1 MAKTKFIM
9 DRAEDELNE
18 NQREYLKT
26 LNNQL
31 RNKPRELT
39 KKQQQQII
47 QVYKKAYMDTINRGI
62 KNAYGDSKAVK
73 NLTAAYSQ
81 QIYDELLKVVMK
93 YNSQAAKDLSDIN
106 KQMMQLLM
114 GDGYQQIKEQVD
126 KLVDIV
132 NADTVEQLIRGK
144 LYEDRKGLDKRL
156 WSCTNTSGEK
166 IEDAVASCM
175 AEGMSAADMAE
186 NLKQFAMGG
195 HHTWSRNKIREKL
208 GSGYARKYSGGLD
221 YESLRLARTTI
232 THQAQ
237 IETINTRKVN
247 PYMGGVKWHSNHE
260 AGRTCDLCNSR
271 DGHIFIVDKED
282 IPLDHPN
289 GACWLEPVWMI
300 NGKEATPEEIAKDM
314 RAWANGEKNSGAMD
328 KIPEYKGLG
337 GTAKTKP
344 KTTRVKTTT
353 TKKKTATTKTTKKTT
368 TTAQGGIYTPEE
380 RAAKYTEL
388 HETLKKQIS
397 KTNKKYTTEGI
408 LEALKQ
414 APLDVQ
420 DIYLSIGEF
429 QRTNSTGGAFY
440 SLGDKKI
447 HMSLKDDRNLRIR
460 YFGEKHRYDVLF
472 HEWGHLIDDQG
483 VTKRSK
489 EYKFADG
496 KELMFAKITMDTAV
510 KPTGLAQSFERDMN
524 NWKAKWVEEKF
535 QGKKTLAD
543 TPAPLVNGKFAD
555 FLQQNE
561 VFTIAL
567 QDAARGM
574 SKGAV
579 KTKWGHDTNYYT
591 RNAVGNINEYE
602 AACIE
607 VSSELWAE
615 ISSSMTQPETRKF
628 LYENFPE
635 MMKSYEKIVKKTL
648 KTIKK

>member
-1 MAKTKFIM
+1 MGRTEFDGNRNTQNAI
-9 DRAEDELNE
+9 D
-18 NQREYLKT
+18 YLKT
-26 LNNQL
+26 LNGQL
-31 RNKPRELT
+31 NNKPKELT

-93 YNSQAAKDLSDIN
+93 YNSKVATDLADIN

-114 GDGYQQIKEQVD
+114 GDGYKQIKDQVD

-132 NADTVEQLIRGK
+132 NADTVEQVIQGK
-144 LYEDRKGLDKRL
+144 LYEKRKGLDKTL
-156 WSCTNTSGEK
+156 WSCTDKSGVK

-175 AEGMSAADMAE
+175 AEGMGAAEMAE
-186 NLKQFAMGG
+186 NLKEFAMGG

-237 IETINTRKVN
+237 VETINTKRVN

-271 DGHIFIVDKED
+271 DGHIFIVDKDD

-300 NGKEATPEEIAKDM
+300 NDKEATPEEIAKDM

-337 GTAKTKP
+337 GTKTP
-344 KTTRVKTTT
+344 
-353 TKKKTATTKTTKKTT
+353 TKSIKKTIKRAVK
-368 TTAQGGIYTPEE
+368 QRGIYTEEE

-414 APLDVQ
+414 APLEVQ
-420 DIYLSIGEF
+420 DMYLSIGKF

-440 SLGDKKI
+440 SPTDKKI
-447 HMSLKDDRNLRIR
+447 HMSLKDERNLRIQ
-460 YFGEKHRYDVLF
+460 FGEKHRYDVLF
-472 HEWGHLIDDQG
+472 HEWGHMIDDQATPDDFKMYRFSG
-483 VTKRSK
+483 GS
-489 EYKFADG
+489 EPMYS
-496 KELMFAKITMDTAV
+496 KITLKNAI
-510 KPTGLAQSFERDMN
+510 KPTGLAQAFERDMN

-535 QGKKTLAD
+535 HGKKTLD
-543 TPAPLVNGKFAD
+543 NTPAPLVNGKFAD
-555 FLQQNE
+555 FLHDNE

-567 QDAARGM
+567 QDAAKGM
-574 SKGAV
+574 SAGAV
-579 KTKWGHDTNYYT
+579 KTKWGHDAKYYT
-591 RNAVGNINEYE
+591 RNQDGNISAYE
-602 AACIE
+602 SACIE

-635 MMKSYEKIVKKTL
+635 MMKSYDKLVKDTL
-648 KTIKK
+648 KQFKK

>member
-1 MAKTKFIM
+1 MAKTQFTVDIPVDK
-9 DRAEDELNE
+9 LNQ
-18 NQREYLKT
+18 NTIDYLNT
-26 LNNQL
+26 LNAQL

-62 KNAYGDSKAVK
+62 KNAYGDDKAVK

-93 YNSQAAKDLSDIN
+93 YNSKVANDLADIN

-114 GDGYQQIKEQVD
+114 GDGYKQIKDQVD
-126 KLVDIV
+126 KLVDVV
-132 NADTVEQLIRGK
+132 NADTVEQVIRGK

-156 WSCTNTSGEK
+156 WSCTNTSGER

-237 IETINTRKVN
+237 VETINTKRVN
-247 PYMGGVKWHSNHE
+247 PYMGGVQWHSNHE
-260 AGRTCDLCNSR
+260 AGRTCDACNAL
-271 DGHIFIVDKED
+271 DGRLFIIDKED

-300 NGKEATPEEIAKDM
+300 NGKKATPEDIAKDM

-337 GTAKTKP
+337 GTKTP
-344 KTTRVKTTT
+344 
-353 TKKKTATTKTTKKTT
+353 TKSIKKTIKRAVK
-368 TTAQGGIYTPEE
+368 QRGIYTEEE

-420 DIYLSIGEF
+420 DMYLSIGEF

-440 SLGDKKI
+440 SLEDKKI
-447 HMSLKDDRNLRIR
+447 HMSLKDERNLRIR

-483 VTKRSK
+483 VAKRSK

-555 FLQQNE
+555 FLAQNE
-561 VFTIAL
+561 VFTVAL

-635 MMKSYEKIVKKTL
+635 MMKSYDKIVKDTL
-648 KTIKK
+648 KQFKKK

>member
-1 MAKTKFIM
+1 MGRTEFSGVGNTQNSI
-9 DRAEDELNE
+9 D
-18 NQREYLKT
+18 YFKT
-26 LNNQL
+26 LNSQL
-31 RNKPRELT
+31 NSKPRELT
-39 KKQQQQII
+39 KYQQQQII

-93 YNSQAAKDLSDIN
+93 YNSQVASDLSDIN

-114 GDGYQQIKEQVD
+114 GDGYQQIKGQVD

-144 LYEDRKGLDKRL
+144 VYEDRKGLNKRL

-175 AEGMSAADMAE
+175 AEGMGAAEMAE

-208 GSGYARKYSGGLD
+208 GSGYARKYSSGLD

-232 THQAQ
+232 THQSQ

-260 AGRTCDLCNSR
+260 AGRTCDLCNER

-314 RAWANGEKNSGAMD
+314 RAWANGEKNSGAMN

-337 GTAKTKP
+337 GTKQPAKSI
-344 KTTRVKTTT
+344 
-353 TKKKTATTKTTKKTT
+353 KKTIKK
-368 TTAQGGIYTPEE
+368 AVKQRGIYTEEE

-414 APLDVQ
+414 APLEVQ
-420 DIYLSIGEF
+420 DMYLSIGKF

-440 SLGDKKI
+440 SPTDKKI
-447 HMSLKDDRNLRIR
+447 HMSLKDERNLRIQ
-460 YFGEKHRYDVLF
+460 FGEKHRYDVLF
-472 HEWGHLIDDQG
+472 HEWGHMIDDQATPDDFKMYRFSG
-483 VTKRSK
+483 GS
-489 EYKFADG
+489 EPMYS
-496 KELMFAKITMDTAV
+496 KITLKNAI
-510 KPTGLAQSFERDMN
+510 KPTGLAQAFERDMN
-524 NWKAKWVEEKF
+524 NWQAKWVQEKF
-535 QGKKTLAD
+535 HGKKTLEN
-543 TPAPLVNGKFAD
+543 TPAALVNGKFAD
-555 FLQQNE
+555 FLHDNE

-567 QDAARGM
+567 QDAAKGM
-574 SKGAV
+574 SAGAV
-579 KTKWGHDTNYYT
+579 KTKWGHDAKYYT
-591 RNAVGNINEYE
+591 RNQDGNISAYE
-602 AACIE
+602 SACIE

-615 ISSSMTQPETRKF
+615 ISSNMTQPETRKF

-635 MMKSYEKIVKKTL
+635 MMKSYDKIVKDTL
-648 KTIKK
+648 KQFKK

>member
-1 MAKTKFIM
+1 MGRTEFDGNRNTQNAI
-9 DRAEDELNE
+9 D
-18 NQREYLKT
+18 YLKT
-26 LNNQL
+26 LNGQL
-31 RNKPRELT
+31 NNKPKELT

-93 YNSQAAKDLSDIN
+93 YNSKVAKDLSDIN

-337 GTAKTKP
+337 GTKTP
-344 KTTRVKTTT
+344 
-353 TKKKTATTKTTKKTT
+353 TKSIKKTIKRAVK
-368 TTAQGGIYTPEE
+368 QRGIYTEEE

-420 DIYLSIGEF
+420 DMYLSIGEF

-447 HMSLKDDRNLRIR
+447 HMSLKDERNLRIR

-483 VTKRSK
+483 VAKRSK

-591 RNAVGNINEYE
+591 RNAVGNINKYE

>member
-1 MAKTKFIM
+1 MGRTEFSGVGNTQNSI
-9 DRAEDELNE
+9 D
-18 NQREYLKT
+18 YLKT
-26 LNNQL
+26 LNGQL
-31 RNKPRELT
+31 NNKPKELT

-114 GDGYQQIKEQVD
+114 GDGYQQIKDQVD

-144 LYEDRKGLDKRL
+144 VYEDRKGLDKRL

-186 NLKQFAMGG
+186 NLKEFAMGG

-208 GSGYARKYSGGLD
+208 GSGYARKYSSGLD

-232 THQAQ
+232 THQSQ

-260 AGRTCDLCNSR
+260 AGRTCDLCNER

-314 RAWANGEKNSGAMD
+314 RAWANGEKNSGAMN

-337 GTAKTKP
+337 GTKQPAKSI
-344 KTTRVKTTT
+344 
-353 TKKKTATTKTTKKTT
+353 KKTIKK
-368 TTAQGGIYTPEE
+368 AVKQRGIYTEEE

-420 DIYLSIGEF
+420 DMYLSIGEF

-447 HMSLKDDRNLRIR
+447 HMSLKDERNLRIR

-483 VTKRSK
+483 VAKRSK

-555 FLQQNE
+555 FLDQNE
-561 VFTIAL
+561 VFTVAL

-615 ISSSMTQPETRKF
+615 ISSNMTQPETRKF

-635 MMKSYEKIVKKTL
+635 MMKSYDKIVKDTL
-648 KTIKK
+648 KQFKKK

>member
-9 DRAEDELNE
+9 NRAEDELND
-18 NQREYLKT
+18 NQKEYLKT

-31 RNKPRELT
+31 RNKPKELT
-39 KKQQQQII
+39 NKQQQQII

-93 YNSQAAKDLSDIN
+93 YNSKVATDLADIN

-114 GDGYQQIKEQVD
+114 GDGYKQIKDQVD
-126 KLVDIV
+126 DLVDIV
-132 NADTVEQLIRGK
+132 NADTVEQVIRGK

-208 GSGYARKYSGGLD
+208 GSGYARKFSGGLD

-237 IETINTRKVN
+237 IETINTKKVN
-247 PYMGGVKWHSNHE
+247 PYMGGVQWHSNHE
-260 AGRTCDLCNSR
+260 AGRTCDACNAL
-271 DGHIFIVDKED
+271 DGRLFIIDKED

-300 NGKEATPEEIAKDM
+300 NGKKATPEDIAKDM

-337 GTAKTKP
+337 GTAKP
-344 KTTRVKTTT
+344 KTKSI
-353 TKKKTATTKTTKKTT
+353 KKTIKRAVK
-368 TTAQGGIYTPEE
+368 QRGIYTEEE

-420 DIYLSIGEF
+420 DMYLSIGEF

-447 HMSLKDDRNLRIR
+447 HMSLKDERNLRIR

-483 VTKRSK
+483 VAKRSK
-489 EYKFADG
+489 EYKFSDG

-555 FLQQNE
+555 FLDQNE
-561 VFTIAL
+561 VFTVAL

-615 ISSSMTQPETRKF
+615 ISSNMTQPETRKF

-635 MMKSYEKIVKKTL
+635 MMKSYDKIVKDTL
-648 KTIKK
+648 KQFKKK

>member
-1 MAKTKFIM
+1 MGKTKFIM
-9 DRAEDELNE
+9 NKPEDELNE

-93 YNSQAAKDLSDIN
+93 YNSQVASDLSDIN

-114 GDGYQQIKEQVD
+114 GDGYQQIKGQVD

-144 LYEDRKGLDKRL
+144 VYEDRKGLDKRL

-175 AEGMSAADMAE
+175 AEGMGAAEMAE
-186 NLKQFAMGG
+186 NLKEFAMGG
-195 HHTWSRNKIREKL
+195 HHTWSRNKIKEKL

-232 THQAQ
+232 THQSQ

-260 AGRTCDLCNSR
+260 AGRTCDLCNER

-314 RAWANGEKNSGAMD
+314 RAWANGEKNSGAMN

-337 GTAKTKP
+337 GTKQPAKSI
-344 KTTRVKTTT
+344 
-353 TKKKTATTKTTKKTT
+353 KKTIKK
-368 TTAQGGIYTPEE
+368 AVKQRGIYTEEE

-414 APLDVQ
+414 TPLEVQ
-420 DIYLSIGEF
+420 DMYLSIGKF

-440 SLGDKKI
+440 SPTDKKI
-447 HMSLKDDRNLRIR
+447 HMSLKDERNLRIQ
-460 YFGEKHRYDVLF
+460 FGEKHRYDVLF
-472 HEWGHLIDDQG
+472 HEWGHMIDDQATPDDFKMYRFSG
-483 VTKRSK
+483 GS
-489 EYKFADG
+489 EPMYN
-496 KELMFAKITMDTAV
+496 KITLKNAI
-510 KPTGLAQSFERDMN
+510 KPTGLAQSFERDMK
-524 NWKAKWVEEKF
+524 NWQAKWVQEKF
-535 QGKKTLAD
+535 HGKKTLEN
-543 TPAPLVNGKFAD
+543 TPAALVNGKFAD
-555 FLQQNE
+555 FLHDNE

-567 QDAARGM
+567 QDAAKGM
-574 SKGAV
+574 SAGAV
-579 KTKWGHDTNYYT
+579 KTKWGHDAKYYT
-591 RNAVGNINEYE
+591 RNQDGNISAYE
-602 AACIE
+602 SACIE

-615 ISSSMTQPETRKF
+615 ISSNMTQPETRKF

-635 MMKSYEKIVKKTL
+635 MMKSYDKIVKDTL
-648 KTIKK
+648 KQFKK

>member
-1 MAKTKFIM
+1 MAKTQFIM
-9 DRAEDELNE
+9 NKPKDKLNA
-18 NQREYLKT
+18 NQREYLDT

-47 QVYKKAYMDTINRGI
+47 QVYKKAYMDTINKGI

-93 YNSQAAKDLSDIN
+93 YNSKVATDLADVN

-114 GDGYQQIKEQVD
+114 GDGYKQIKDQVD
-126 KLVDIV
+126 KLVDVV
-132 NADTVEQLIRGK
+132 NTDTVEQVIRGK

-208 GSGYARKYSGGLD
+208 GSGYARKYSSGLD

-314 RAWANGEKNSGAMD
+314 RAWANGEKNSGAMN

-337 GTAKTKP
+337 GTKTPAKTI
-344 KTTRVKTTT
+344 
-353 TKKKTATTKTTKKTT
+353 KKTIKK
-368 TTAQGGIYTPEE
+368 AVKQRGIYTEEE

-414 APLDVQ
+414 APLEVQ
-420 DIYLSIGEF
+420 DMYLSIGKF

-440 SLGDKKI
+440 SPTDKKI
-447 HMSLKDDRNLRIR
+447 HMSLKDERNLRIQ
-460 YFGEKHRYDVLF
+460 FGEKHRYDVLF
-472 HEWGHLIDDQG
+472 HEWGHMIDDQATPDDFKMYRFSG
-483 VTKRSK
+483 GS
-489 EYKFADG
+489 EPMYS
-496 KELMFAKITMDTAV
+496 KITLKNAI
-510 KPTGLAQSFERDMN
+510 KPTGLAQAFERDMN

-535 QGKKTLAD
+535 HGKKTLD
-543 TPAPLVNGKFAD
+543 NTPAPLVNGKFAD
-555 FLQQNE
+555 FLHDNE

-567 QDAARGM
+567 QDAAKGM
-574 SKGAV
+574 SAGAV
-579 KTKWGHDTNYYT
+579 KTKWGHDAKYYT
-591 RNAVGNINEYE
+591 RNQDGNISAYE
-602 AACIE
+602 SACIE

-635 MMKSYEKIVKKTL
+635 MMKSYDKLVKDTL
-648 KTIKK
+648 KQFKK

>member
-1 MAKTKFIM
+1 MGRTEFDGNRNTQNAI
-9 DRAEDELNE
+9 D
-18 NQREYLKT
+18 YLKT
-26 LNNQL
+26 LNGQL
-31 RNKPRELT
+31 NNKPKELT

-62 KNAYGDSKAVK
+62 KNAYGDNKAVK

-114 GDGYQQIKEQVD
+114 GDGYQQIKDQVD

-144 LYEDRKGLDKRL
+144 VYEDRKGLDKRL

-186 NLKQFAMGG
+186 NLKEFAMGG

-208 GSGYARKYSGGLD
+208 GSGYARKYSSGLD

-314 RAWANGEKNSGAMD
+314 RAWANGEKNSGAMN

-337 GTAKTKP
+337 GTKAPAKSI
-344 KTTRVKTTT
+344 
-353 TKKKTATTKTTKKTT
+353 KKTIKK
-368 TTAQGGIYTPEE
+368 AVKQRGIYTEEE

-414 APLDVQ
+414 APLEVQ
-420 DIYLSIGEF
+420 DMYLSIGKF
-429 QRTNSTGGAFY
+429 QRTNSTDGAFY
-440 SLGDKKI
+440 SPTDKKI
-447 HMSLKDDRNLRIR
+447 HMSLKDERNLRIQ
-460 YFGEKHRYDVLF
+460 FGEKHRYDVLF
-472 HEWGHLIDDQG
+472 HEWGHMIDDQATPDDFKMYRFSG
-483 VTKRSK
+483 GS
-489 EYKFADG
+489 EPMYN
-496 KELMFAKITMDTAV
+496 KITLKNAI
-510 KPTGLAQSFERDMN
+510 KPTGLAQSFERDMK
-524 NWKAKWVEEKF
+524 NWQAKWVQEKF
-535 QGKKTLAD
+535 HGKKTLEN
-543 TPAPLVNGKFAD
+543 TPAALVNGKFAD
-555 FLQQNE
+555 FLHDNE

-567 QDAARGM
+567 QDAAKGM
-574 SKGAV
+574 SGGAV
-579 KTKWGHDTNYYT
+579 KTKWGHDAKYYT
-591 RNAVGNINEYE
+591 RNQDGNISAYE
-602 AACIE
+602 SACIE

-615 ISSSMTQPETRKF
+615 ISSNMTQPETRKF

-635 MMKSYEKIVKKTL
+635 MMKSYDKIVKDTL
-648 KTIKK
+648 KQFKK

>member
-1 MAKTKFIM
+1 MGRTEFSGVGNTQNSI
-9 DRAEDELNE
+9 D
-18 NQREYLKT
+18 YFKT
-26 LNNQL
+26 LNGQL
-31 RNKPRELT
+31 NNKPKELT

-93 YNSQAAKDLSDIN
+93 YNSKVAKDLSDIN

-208 GSGYARKYSGGLD
+208 GSGYARKYSSGLD

-314 RAWANGEKNSGAMD
+314 RAWANGEKNSGAMN

-337 GTAKTKP
+337 GTAKPKVVKP
-344 KTTRVKTTT
+344 KTTKRT
-353 TKKKTATTKTTKKTT
+353 TK
-368 TTAQGGIYTPEE
+368 QRGIYTIEE

-388 HETLKKQIS
+388 EQVLKKQIS

-414 APLDVQ
+414 APLEVQ
-420 DIYLSIGEF
+420 DMYLSIGKF

-440 SLGDKKI
+440 SPTDKKI
-447 HMSLKDDRNLRIR
+447 HMSLKDERNLRIQ
-460 YFGEKHRYDVLF
+460 FGEKHRYDVLF
-472 HEWGHLIDDQG
+472 HEWGHMIDDQATPDDFKMYRFSG
-483 VTKRSK
+483 GS
-489 EYKFADG
+489 EPMYN
-496 KELMFAKITMDTAV
+496 KITLKNAI
-510 KPTGLAQSFERDMN
+510 KPTGLAQSFERDMK
-524 NWKAKWVEEKF
+524 NWQAKWVQEKF
-535 QGKKTLAD
+535 HGKKTLEN
-543 TPAPLVNGKFAD
+543 TPAALVNGKFAD
-555 FLQQNE
+555 FLHDNE

-567 QDAARGM
+567 QDAAKGM
-574 SKGAV
+574 SAGAV
-579 KTKWGHDTNYYT
+579 KTKWGHDAKYYT
-591 RNAVGNINEYE
+591 RNQDGNISAYE
-602 AACIE
+602 SACIE

-615 ISSSMTQPETRKF
+615 ISSNMTQPETRKF

-635 MMKSYEKIVKKTL
+635 MMKSYDKIVKDTL
-648 KTIKK
+648 KQFKK

>member
-1 MAKTKFIM
+1 MGRTEFDGNRNTQNAI
-9 DRAEDELNE
+9 D
-18 NQREYLKT
+18 YLKT
-26 LNNQL
+26 LNGQL
-31 RNKPRELT
+31 NNKPKELT

-73 NLTAAYSQ
+73 NLTASYSQ

-93 YNSQAAKDLSDIN
+93 YNSKVAKDLSDIN

-208 GSGYARKYSGGLD
+208 GSGYARKYSSGLD

-314 RAWANGEKNSGAMD
+314 RAWANGEKNSGAMN

-337 GTAKTKP
+337 GTKTPAKTIK
-344 KTTRVKTTT
+344 RAVK
-353 TKKKTATTKTTKKTT
+353 
-368 TTAQGGIYTPEE
+368 QRGIYTEEE

-420 DIYLSIGEF
+420 DMYLSIGEF

-447 HMSLKDDRNLRIR
+447 HMSLKDERNLRIR

-483 VTKRSK
+483 VAKRSK

-543 TPAPLVNGKFAD
+543 TPTPLVNGKFAD
-555 FLQQNE
+555 FLDQNE
-561 VFTIAL
+561 VFTVAL

>member
-9 DRAEDELNE
+9 DKSEDDLNK
-18 NQREYLKT
+18 NQREYLDT
-26 LNNQL
+26 LNAQL
-31 RNKPRELT
+31 KNKPRELT
-39 KKQQQQII
+39 NKQQQQII

-62 KNAYGDSKAVK
+62 KNAYGDDKAVK

-81 QIYDELLKVVMK
+81 QIYNELLKVVMK
-93 YNSQAAKDLSDIN
+93 YNAQAAKDLSDIN
-106 KQMMQLLM
+106 KQMMKLLM
-114 GDGYQQIKEQVD
+114 GDGYKQIKEQVD

-144 LYEDRKGLDKRL
+144 VYEDRKGLDKRL

-175 AEGMSAADMAE
+175 AEGMSAAEMSE

-260 AGRTCDLCNSR
+260 AGRTCDLCNER

-314 RAWANGEKNSGAMD
+314 RAWANGEKNSGAMN

-337 GTAKTKP
+337 GTKQPAKSI
-344 KTTRVKTTT
+344 
-353 TKKKTATTKTTKKTT
+353 KKTIKK
-368 TTAQGGIYTPEE
+368 AVKQRGIYTEEE

-414 APLDVQ
+414 APLEVQ
-420 DIYLSIGEF
+420 DMYLSIGKF

-440 SLGDKKI
+440 SPTDKKI
-447 HMSLKDDRNLRIR
+447 HMSLKDERNLRIQ
-460 YFGEKHRYDVLF
+460 FGEKHRYDVLF
-472 HEWGHLIDDQG
+472 HEWGHMIDDQATPDDFKMYRFSG
-483 VTKRSK
+483 GS
-489 EYKFADG
+489 EPMYN
-496 KELMFAKITMDTAV
+496 KITLKNAI
-510 KPTGLAQSFERDMN
+510 KPTGLAQSFERDMK
-524 NWKAKWVEEKF
+524 NWQAKWVQEKF
-535 QGKKTLAD
+535 HGKKTLEN
-543 TPAPLVNGKFAD
+543 TPASLVNGKFAD
-555 FLQQNE
+555 FLHDNE

-567 QDAARGM
+567 QDAAKGM
-574 SKGAV
+574 SAGAV
-579 KTKWGHDTNYYT
+579 KTKWGHDAKYYT
-591 RNAVGNINEYE
+591 RNQDGNISAYE
-602 AACIE
+602 SACIE

-615 ISSSMTQPETRKF
+615 ISSNMTQPETRKF

-635 MMKSYEKIVKKTL
+635 MMKSYDKIVKDTL
-648 KTIKK
+648 KQFKK

>member
-1 MAKTKFIM
+1 MGKTKFIM
-9 DRAEDELNE
+9 NKPEDELNE

-93 YNSQAAKDLSDIN
+93 YNSQVASDLSDIN

-114 GDGYQQIKEQVD
+114 GDGYQQIKGQVD

-144 LYEDRKGLDKRL
+144 VYEDRKGLDKRL

-175 AEGMSAADMAE
+175 AEGMGAAEMAE
-186 NLKQFAMGG
+186 NLKEFAMGG
-195 HHTWSRNKIREKL
+195 HHTWSRNKIKEKL

-232 THQAQ
+232 THQSQ

-260 AGRTCDLCNSR
+260 AGRTCDLCNER

-314 RAWANGEKNSGAMD
+314 RAWANGEKNSGAMN

-337 GTAKTKP
+337 GTKQPAKSI
-344 KTTRVKTTT
+344 
-353 TKKKTATTKTTKKTT
+353 KKTIKK
-368 TTAQGGIYTPEE
+368 AVKQRGIYTEEE

-414 APLDVQ
+414 APLEVQ
-420 DIYLSIGEF
+420 DMYLSIGKF

-440 SLGDKKI
+440 SPTDKKI
-447 HMSLKDDRNLRIR
+447 HMSLKDERNLRIQ
-460 YFGEKHRYDVLF
+460 FGEKHRYDVLF
-472 HEWGHLIDDQG
+472 HEWGHMIDDQATPDDFKMYRFSG
-483 VTKRSK
+483 GS
-489 EYKFADG
+489 EPMYN
-496 KELMFAKITMDTAV
+496 KITLKNAI
-510 KPTGLAQSFERDMN
+510 KPTGLAQSFERDMK
-524 NWKAKWVEEKF
+524 NWQAKWVQEKF
-535 QGKKTLAD
+535 HGKKTLEN
-543 TPAPLVNGKFAD
+543 TPAALVNGKFAD
-555 FLQQNE
+555 FLHDNE

-567 QDAARGM
+567 QDAAKGM
-574 SKGAV
+574 SAGAV
-579 KTKWGHDTNYYT
+579 KTKWGHDAKYYT
-591 RNAVGNINEYE
+591 RNQDGNISAYE
-602 AACIE
+602 SACIE

-615 ISSSMTQPETRKF
+615 ISSNMTQPETRKF

-635 MMKSYEKIVKKTL
+635 MMKSYDKIVKDTL
-648 KTIKK
+648 KQFKK

>member
-1 MAKTKFIM
+1 MGRTEFSGVGNTQNSI
-9 DRAEDELNE
+9 D
-18 NQREYLKT
+18 YFKT
-26 LNNQL
+26 LNGQL
-31 RNKPRELT
+31 NNKPRELT

-81 QIYDELLKVVMK
+81 QIYNELLTVVMK
-93 YNSQAAKDLSDIN
+93 YNSKVANDLADIN

-114 GDGYQQIKEQVD
+114 GDGYKQIKDQVD

-132 NADTVEQLIRGK
+132 NADTVEQVIRGK

-237 IETINTRKVN
+237 IETINTKRVN
-247 PYMGGVKWHSNHE
+247 PYMGGVQWHSNHE
-260 AGRTCDLCNSR
+260 AGRTCDACNAL
-271 DGHIFIVDKED
+271 DGRLFIIDKED

-300 NGKEATPEEIAKDM
+300 NGKKATPEDIAKDM

-337 GTAKTKP
+337 GTKTP
-344 KTTRVKTTT
+344 
-353 TKKKTATTKTTKKTT
+353 TKSIKKTIKRAVK
-368 TTAQGGIYTPEE
+368 QRGIYTEEE

-420 DIYLSIGEF
+420 DMYLSIGEF

-447 HMSLKDDRNLRIR
+447 HMSLKDERNLRIR

-483 VTKRSK
+483 VAKRSK

-555 FLQQNE
+555 FLDQNE
-561 VFTIAL
+561 VFTVAL

-615 ISSSMTQPETRKF
+615 ISSNMTQPETRKF

-635 MMKSYEKIVKKTL
+635 MMKSYDKLVKDTL
-648 KTIKK
+648 KQFKK

>member
-1 MAKTKFIM
+1 MGRTEFSGVGNTQNSI
-9 DRAEDELNE
+9 D
-18 NQREYLKT
+18 YFKT
-26 LNNQL
+26 LNGQL
-31 RNKPRELT
+31 NNKPRELT

-93 YNSQAAKDLSDIN
+93 YNSQVASDLSDIN

-114 GDGYQQIKEQVD
+114 GDGYQQIKDQVD

-132 NADTVEQLIRGK
+132 NADTVEQIVQGK
-144 LYEDRKGLDKRL
+144 LYEGRKGLDKRL

-314 RAWANGEKNSGAMD
+314 RAWANGEKNSGAMN

-337 GTAKTKP
+337 GTKAPAKSI
-344 KTTRVKTTT
+344 
-353 TKKKTATTKTTKKTT
+353 KKTIKK
-368 TTAQGGIYTPEE
+368 AVKQRGIYTEEE

-414 APLDVQ
+414 APLEVQ
-420 DIYLSIGEF
+420 DMYLSIGKF

-440 SLGDKKI
+440 SPTDKKI
-447 HMSLKDDRNLRIR
+447 HMSLKDERNLRIQ
-460 YFGEKHRYDVLF
+460 FGEKHRYDVLF
-472 HEWGHLIDDQG
+472 HEWGHMIDDQATPDDFKMYRFSG
-483 VTKRSK
+483 GS
-489 EYKFADG
+489 EPMYS
-496 KELMFAKITMDTAV
+496 KITLKNAI
-510 KPTGLAQSFERDMN
+510 KPTGLAQSFERDMK
-524 NWKAKWVEEKF
+524 NWQAKWVQEKF
-535 QGKKTLAD
+535 HGKKTLD
-543 TPAPLVNGKFAD
+543 NTPAPLVNGKFAD
-555 FLQQNE
+555 FLHANE
-561 VFTIAL
+561 VHTIAL
-567 QDAARGM
+567 QDAAKGM
-574 SKGAV
+574 SAGAV
-579 KTKWGHDTNYYT
+579 KTKWGHDLKYYT
-591 RNAVGNINEYE
+591 RNQDGNISAYE
-602 AACIE
+602 SACIE

-615 ISSSMTQPETRKF
+615 ISSNMTQPETRKF

-635 MMKSYEKIVKKTL
+635 MMKSYDKIVKDTL
-648 KTIKK
+648 KQFKK

>member
-1 MAKTKFIM
+1 MGRTEFDGNRNTQNAI
-9 DRAEDELNE
+9 D
-18 NQREYLKT
+18 YLKT
-26 LNNQL
+26 LNGQL
-31 RNKPRELT
+31 NNKPKELT

-93 YNSQAAKDLSDIN
+93 YNSKVAKDLSDIN

-208 GSGYARKYSGGLD
+208 GSGYARKYSSGLD

-314 RAWANGEKNSGAMD
+314 KAWANGEKNSGAMN

-337 GTAKTKP
+337 GTKAPAKSI
-344 KTTRVKTTT
+344 
-353 TKKKTATTKTTKKTT
+353 KKTIKK
-368 TTAQGGIYTPEE
+368 AVKQRGIYTEEE

-414 APLDVQ
+414 APLEVQ
-420 DIYLSIGEF
+420 DMYLSIGKF

-440 SLGDKKI
+440 SPTDKKI
-447 HMSLKDDRNLRIR
+447 HMSLKDERNLRIQ
-460 YFGEKHRYDVLF
+460 FGEKHRYDVLF
-472 HEWGHLIDDQG
+472 HEWGHMIDDQATPDDFKMYRFSG
-483 VTKRSK
+483 GS
-489 EYKFADG
+489 EPMYN
-496 KELMFAKITMDTAV
+496 KITLKNAI
-510 KPTGLAQSFERDMN
+510 KPTGLAQSFERDMK
-524 NWKAKWVEEKF
+524 NWQAKWVQEKF
-535 QGKKTLAD
+535 HGKKTLEN
-543 TPAPLVNGKFAD
+543 TPAALVNGKFAD
-555 FLQQNE
+555 FLHDNE

-567 QDAARGM
+567 QDAAKGM
-574 SKGAV
+574 SAGAV
-579 KTKWGHDTNYYT
+579 KTKWGHDAKYYT
-591 RNAVGNINEYE
+591 RNQDGNISAYE
-602 AACIE
+602 SACIE

-615 ISSSMTQPETRKF
+615 ISSNMTQPETRKF

-635 MMKSYEKIVKKTL
+635 MMKSYDKIVKDTL
-648 KTIKK
+648 KQFKK

>member
-1 MAKTKFIM
+1 MGRTEFSGVGNTQNSI
-9 DRAEDELNE
+9 D
-18 NQREYLKT
+18 YFKT
-26 LNNQL
+26 LNSQL
-31 RNKPRELT
+31 NSKPRELT
-39 KKQQQQII
+39 KYQQQQII

-93 YNSQAAKDLSDIN
+93 YNSKVANDLSDIN

-114 GDGYQQIKEQVD
+114 GDGYKQIKDQVD

-144 LYEDRKGLDKRL
+144 VYEDRKGLDKRL

-175 AEGMSAADMAE
+175 AEGMGAAEMAQ
-186 NLKQFAMGG
+186 NLKEFAMGG

-232 THQAQ
+232 THQSQ
-237 IETINTRKVN
+237 IETINTKKVN
-247 PYMGGVKWHSNHE
+247 PYMGGVQWHSNHE
-260 AGRTCDLCNSR
+260 AGRTCDACNAL
-271 DGHIFIVDKED
+271 DGRIYIIDKED

-300 NGKEATPEEIAKDM
+300 NGKKATPEDIAKDM

-337 GTAKTKP
+337 GTKQPAKSI
-344 KTTRVKTTT
+344 
-353 TKKKTATTKTTKKTT
+353 KKTIKK
-368 TTAQGGIYTPEE
+368 AVKQRGIYTEEE

-414 APLDVQ
+414 APLEVQ
-420 DIYLSIGEF
+420 DMYLSIGKF

-447 HMSLKDDRNLRIR
+447 HMSLKDERNLRIR

-483 VTKRSK
+483 VAKRSK

-555 FLQQNE
+555 FLDQNE
-561 VFTIAL
+561 VFTVAL

-615 ISSSMTQPETRKF
+615 ISSNMTQPETRKF

-635 MMKSYEKIVKKTL
+635 MMKSYDKIVKDTL
-648 KTIKK
+648 KQFKKK

>member
-1 MAKTKFIM
+1 MGRTEFDGNRNTQNAI
-9 DRAEDELNE
+9 D
-18 NQREYLKT
+18 YLKT
-26 LNNQL
+26 LNGQL
-31 RNKPRELT
+31 NNKPKELT

-93 YNSQAAKDLSDIN
+93 YNSKVANDLADIN

-114 GDGYQQIKEQVD
+114 GDGYKQIKDQVD
-126 KLVDIV
+126 KLVDVV
-132 NADTVEQLIRGK
+132 NADTVEQVIRGK
-144 LYEDRKGLDKRL
+144 LYEDRKGLNKRL

-175 AEGMSAADMAE
+175 AEGMGAAEMAE

-208 GSGYARKYSGGLD
+208 GSGYARKYSSGLD

-314 RAWANGEKNSGAMD
+314 KAWANGEKNSGAMN

-337 GTAKTKP
+337 GTKAPAKSI
-344 KTTRVKTTT
+344 
-353 TKKKTATTKTTKKTT
+353 KKTIKK
-368 TTAQGGIYTPEE
+368 AVKQRGIYTEEE

-414 APLDVQ
+414 APLEVQ
-420 DIYLSIGEF
+420 DMYLSIGKF

-440 SLGDKKI
+440 SPTDKKI
-447 HMSLKDDRNLRIR
+447 HMSLKDERNLRIQ
-460 YFGEKHRYDVLF
+460 FGEKHRYDVLF
-472 HEWGHLIDDQG
+472 HEWGHMIDDQATPDDFKMYRFSG
-483 VTKRSK
+483 GS
-489 EYKFADG
+489 EPMYN
-496 KELMFAKITMDTAV
+496 KITLKNAI
-510 KPTGLAQSFERDMN
+510 KPTGLAQSFERDMK
-524 NWKAKWVEEKF
+524 NWQAKWVQEKF
-535 QGKKTLAD
+535 HGKKTLEN
-543 TPAPLVNGKFAD
+543 TPAALVNGKFAD
-555 FLQQNE
+555 FLHDNE

-567 QDAARGM
+567 QDAAKGM
-574 SKGAV
+574 SAGAV
-579 KTKWGHDTNYYT
+579 KTKWGHDAKYYT
-591 RNAVGNINEYE
+591 RNQDGNISAYE
-602 AACIE
+602 SACIE

-635 MMKSYEKIVKKTL
+635 MMKSYDKLVKDTL
-648 KTIKK
+648 KQFKK

>member
-1 MAKTKFIM
+1 MGRTEFDGNRNTQNAI
-9 DRAEDELNE
+9 D
-18 NQREYLKT
+18 YLKT
-26 LNNQL
+26 LNGQL
-31 RNKPRELT
+31 NNKPKELT

-93 YNSQAAKDLSDIN
+93 YNSQVASDLSDIN

-114 GDGYQQIKEQVD
+114 GDGYQQIKGQVD

-144 LYEDRKGLDKRL
+144 VYEDRKGLNKRL

-175 AEGMSAADMAE
+175 AEGMGAAEMAE

-208 GSGYARKYSGGLD
+208 GSGYARKYSSGLD

-232 THQAQ
+232 THQSQ

-260 AGRTCDLCNSR
+260 AGRTCDLCNER

-314 RAWANGEKNSGAMD
+314 RAWANGEKNSGAMN

-337 GTAKTKP
+337 GTKQPAKSI
-344 KTTRVKTTT
+344 
-353 TKKKTATTKTTKKTT
+353 KKTIKK
-368 TTAQGGIYTPEE
+368 AVKQRGIYTEEE

-414 APLDVQ
+414 APLEVQ
-420 DIYLSIGEF
+420 DMYLSIGKF

-440 SLGDKKI
+440 SPTDKKI
-447 HMSLKDDRNLRIR
+447 HMSLKDERNLRIQ
-460 YFGEKHRYDVLF
+460 FGEKHRYDVLF
-472 HEWGHLIDDQG
+472 HEWGHMIDDQATPDDFKMYRFSG
-483 VTKRSK
+483 GS
-489 EYKFADG
+489 EPMYS
-496 KELMFAKITMDTAV
+496 KITLKNAI
-510 KPTGLAQSFERDMN
+510 KPTGLAQAFERDMN

-535 QGKKTLAD
+535 HGKKTLD
-543 TPAPLVNGKFAD
+543 NTPAPLVNGKFAD
-555 FLQQNE
+555 FLHDNE

-567 QDAARGM
+567 QDAAKGM
-574 SKGAV
+574 SAGAV
-579 KTKWGHDTNYYT
+579 KTKWGHDAKYYT
-591 RNAVGNINEYE
+591 RNQDGNISAYE
-602 AACIE
+602 SACIE

-635 MMKSYEKIVKKTL
+635 MMKSYDKLVKDTL
-648 KTIKK
+648 KQFKK

>member
-1 MAKTKFIM
+1 MAKTQFIS
-9 DRAEDELNE
+9 DTQTQNGL
-18 NQREYLKT
+18 EYLET
-26 LNNQL
+26 LNKQL

-39 KKQQQQII
+39 KYQQQQII

-62 KNAYGDSKAVK
+62 KNAYGDNKAVK

-93 YNSQAAKDLSDIN
+93 YNSKVANDLSDIN

-114 GDGYQQIKEQVD
+114 GDGYQQIKDQVD

-144 LYEDRKGLDKRL
+144 VYEDRKGLDKRL

-175 AEGMSAADMAE
+175 AEGMGAAEMAE
-186 NLKQFAMGG
+186 NLKEFAMGG
-195 HHTWSRNKIREKL
+195 HHTWSRNKIKEKL

-232 THQAQ
+232 THQSQ

-260 AGRTCDLCNSR
+260 AGRTCDLCNER

-314 RAWANGEKNSGAMD
+314 RAWANGEKNSGAMN

-337 GTAKTKP
+337 GTKQPAKSI
-344 KTTRVKTTT
+344 
-353 TKKKTATTKTTKKTT
+353 KKTIKK
-368 TTAQGGIYTPEE
+368 AVKQRGIYTEEE

-414 APLDVQ
+414 APLEVQ
-420 DIYLSIGEF
+420 DMYLSIGKF

-440 SLGDKKI
+440 SPTDKKI
-447 HMSLKDDRNLRIR
+447 HMSLKDERNLRIQ
-460 YFGEKHRYDVLF
+460 FGEKHRYDVLF
-472 HEWGHLIDDQG
+472 HEWGHMIDDQATPDDFKMYRFSG
-483 VTKRSK
+483 GS
-489 EYKFADG
+489 EPMYS
-496 KELMFAKITMDTAV
+496 KITLKNAI
-510 KPTGLAQSFERDMN
+510 KPTGLAQAFERDMN

-535 QGKKTLAD
+535 HGKKTLD
-543 TPAPLVNGKFAD
+543 NTPAPLVNGKFAD
-555 FLQQNE
+555 FLHDNE

-567 QDAARGM
+567 QDAAKGM
-574 SKGAV
+574 SAGAV
-579 KTKWGHDTNYYT
+579 KTKWGHDAKYYT
-591 RNAVGNINEYE
+591 RNQDGNISAYE
-602 AACIE
+602 SACIE

-635 MMKSYEKIVKKTL
+635 MMKSYDKIVKDTL
-648 KTIKK
+648 KQFKK

>member
-1 MAKTKFIM
+1 MGRTEFDGNRNTQNAI
-9 DRAEDELNE
+9 D
-18 NQREYLKT
+18 YLKT
-26 LNNQL
+26 LNGQL
-31 RNKPRELT
+31 NNKPKELT

-62 KNAYGDSKAVK
+62 KNAYGDNKAVK

-114 GDGYQQIKEQVD
+114 GDGYQQIKDQVD

-132 NADTVEQLIRGK
+132 NADTVEQIVQGK
-144 LYEDRKGLDKRL
+144 LYEGRKGLDKTL
-156 WSCTNTSGEK
+156 WNATSKSGEK

-175 AEGMSAADMAE
+175 AEGMGAAEMSE

-314 RAWANGEKNSGAMD
+314 KAWANGEKNSGAMD

-337 GTAKTKP
+337 GTKTPAKSI
-344 KTTRVKTTT
+344 
-353 TKKKTATTKTTKKTT
+353 KKTIKRAVK
-368 TTAQGGIYTPEE
+368 QRGIYTEEE

-414 APLDVQ
+414 APLEVQ
-420 DIYLSIGEF
+420 DMYLSIGKF

-440 SLGDKKI
+440 SPTDKKI
-447 HMSLKDDRNLRIR
+447 HMSLKDERNLRIQ
-460 YFGEKHRYDVLF
+460 FGEKHRYDVLF
-472 HEWGHLIDDQG
+472 HEWGHMIDDQATPDDFKMYRFSG
-483 VTKRSK
+483 GS
-489 EYKFADG
+489 EPMYN
-496 KELMFAKITMDTAV
+496 KITLKNAI
-510 KPTGLAQSFERDMN
+510 KPTGLAQSFERDMK
-524 NWKAKWVEEKF
+524 NWQAKWVQEKF
-535 QGKKTLAD
+535 HGKKTLEN
-543 TPAPLVNGKFAD
+543 TPAALVNGKFAD
-555 FLQQNE
+555 FLHDNE

-567 QDAARGM
+567 QDAAKGM
-574 SKGAV
+574 SAGAV
-579 KTKWGHDTNYYT
+579 KTKWGHDAKYYT
-591 RNAVGNINEYE
+591 RNQDGNISAYE
-602 AACIE
+602 SACIE

-615 ISSSMTQPETRKF
+615 ISSNMTQPETRKF

-635 MMKSYEKIVKKTL
+635 MMKSYDKIVKDTL
-648 KTIKK
+648 KQFKK

>member
-1 MAKTKFIM
+1 MGRTEFSGVGNTQNSI
-9 DRAEDELNE
+9 D
-18 NQREYLKT
+18 YLKT
-26 LNNQL
+26 LNGQL
-31 RNKPRELT
+31 RNKPKELT

-93 YNSQAAKDLSDIN
+93 YNSKVANDLADIN

-114 GDGYQQIKEQVD
+114 GDGYKQIKDQVD
-126 KLVDIV
+126 KLVDVV
-132 NADTVEQLIRGK
+132 NADTVEQVIRGK
-144 LYEDRKGLDKRL
+144 LYEDRKGLNKRL

-175 AEGMSAADMAE
+175 AEGMGAAEMAE

-208 GSGYARKYSGGLD
+208 GSGYARKYSSGLD

-271 DGHIFIVDKED
+271 DDHIFIVDKED

-314 RAWANGEKNSGAMD
+314 RAWANGEKNSGAMN

-337 GTAKTKP
+337 GTKTPAKSI
-344 KTTRVKTTT
+344 
-353 TKKKTATTKTTKKTT
+353 KKTIKK
-368 TTAQGGIYTPEE
+368 AVKQRGIYTTEE

-420 DIYLSIGEF
+420 DMYLSIGEF

-440 SLGDKKI
+440 SPTDKKI
-447 HMSLKDDRNLRIR
+447 HMSLKDERNLRIQ
-460 YFGEKHRYDVLF
+460 FGEKHRYDVLF
-472 HEWGHLIDDQG
+472 HEWGHMIDDQATPDDFKMYRFSG
-483 VTKRSK
+483 GS
-489 EYKFADG
+489 EPMYN
-496 KELMFAKITMDTAV
+496 KITLKNAI
-510 KPTGLAQSFERDMN
+510 KPTGLAQSFERDMK
-524 NWKAKWVEEKF
+524 NWQAKWVQEKF
-535 QGKKTLAD
+535 HGKKTLEN
-543 TPAPLVNGKFAD
+543 TPAALVNGKFAD
-555 FLQQNE
+555 FLHDNE

-567 QDAARGM
+567 QDAAKGM
-574 SKGAV
+574 SAGAV
-579 KTKWGHDTNYYT
+579 KTKWGHDAKYYT
-591 RNAVGNINEYE
+591 RNQDGNISAYE
-602 AACIE
+602 SACIE

-635 MMKSYEKIVKKTL
+635 MMKSYDKIVKDTL
-648 KTIKK
+648 KQFKK

>member
-1 MAKTKFIM
+1 MARTEFSGVGNTQNSI
-9 DRAEDELNE
+9 D
-18 NQREYLKT
+18 YFKT
-26 LNNQL
+26 LNGQL
-31 RNKPRELT
+31 NNKPRELT

-62 KNAYGDSKAVK
+62 KNAYGDNKAVK

-93 YNSQAAKDLSDIN
+93 YNSQVASDLSDIN

-114 GDGYQQIKEQVD
+114 GDGYKQIKDQVD

-132 NADTVEQLIRGK
+132 NADTVDQIVRGK
-144 LYEDRKGLDKRL
+144 VYEGGKGLDKTL
-156 WSCTNTSGEK
+156 WNATSKSGEK

-175 AEGMSAADMAE
+175 AEGMGAAEMAE

-232 THQAQ
+232 THQSQ

-260 AGRTCDLCNSR
+260 AGRTCDLCNER

-314 RAWANGEKNSGAMD
+314 RAWANGEKNSGAMN

-337 GTAKTKP
+337 GTKQPAKSI
-344 KTTRVKTTT
+344 
-353 TKKKTATTKTTKKTT
+353 KKTIKK
-368 TTAQGGIYTPEE
+368 AVKQRGIYTEEE

-414 APLDVQ
+414 APLEVQ
-420 DIYLSIGEF
+420 DMYLSIGKF

-440 SLGDKKI
+440 SPTDKKI
-447 HMSLKDDRNLRIR
+447 HMSLKDERNLRIQ
-460 YFGEKHRYDVLF
+460 FGEKHRYDVLF
-472 HEWGHLIDDQG
+472 HEWGHMIDDQATPDDFKMYRFSG
-483 VTKRSK
+483 GS
-489 EYKFADG
+489 EPMYN
-496 KELMFAKITMDTAV
+496 KITLKNAI
-510 KPTGLAQSFERDMN
+510 KPTGLAQSFERDMK
-524 NWKAKWVEEKF
+524 NWQAKWVQEKF
-535 QGKKTLAD
+535 HGKKTLEN
-543 TPAPLVNGKFAD
+543 TPAALVNGKFAD
-555 FLQQNE
+555 FLHDNE

-567 QDAARGM
+567 QDAAKGM
-574 SKGAV
+574 SAGAV
-579 KTKWGHDTNYYT
+579 KTKWGHDAKYYT
-591 RNAVGNINEYE
+591 RNQDGNISAYE
-602 AACIE
+602 SACIE

-615 ISSSMTQPETRKF
+615 ISSNMTQPETRKF

-635 MMKSYEKIVKKTL
+635 MMKSYDKIVKDTL
-648 KTIKK
+648 KQFKK

>member
-9 DRAEDELNE
+9 NKSEDDLNK
-18 NQREYLKT
+18 NQREYLET

-31 RNKPRELT
+31 RNKPKELT

-47 QVYKKAYMDTINRGI
+47 QVYKKAYMNTINRGI

-93 YNSQAAKDLSDIN
+93 YNSKVANDLSDIN

-114 GDGYQQIKEQVD
+114 GDGYKQIKDQVD

-144 LYEDRKGLDKRL
+144 VYEDRKGLDKRL

-175 AEGMSAADMAE
+175 AEGMGAAEMAQ
-186 NLKQFAMGG
+186 NLKEFAMGG

-208 GSGYARKYSGGLD
+208 GSGYARKFSGGLD

-237 IETINTRKVN
+237 IETINTKRVN
-247 PYMGGVKWHSNHE
+247 PYMGGVQWHSNHE
-260 AGRTCDLCNSR
+260 AGRTCDACNAL
-271 DGHIFIVDKED
+271 DGRLFIIDKED

-300 NGKEATPEEIAKDM
+300 NGKKATPEDIAKDM

-337 GTAKTKP
+337 GTKTP
-344 KTTRVKTTT
+344 
-353 TKKKTATTKTTKKTT
+353 TKSIKKTIKRAVK
-368 TTAQGGIYTPEE
+368 QRGIYTEEE
-380 RAAKYTEL
+380 RAVKYTEL
-388 HETLKKQIS
+388 KQTLHTELKS
-397 KTNKKYTTEGI
+397 RNKKYTVDGV
-408 LEALKQ
+408 LDRLKQ

-420 DIYLSIGEF
+420 DMYLSIGEF

-447 HMSLKDDRNLRIR
+447 HMSLKDERNLRIR

-483 VTKRSK
+483 VAKRSK

-555 FLQQNE
+555 FLDQNE
-561 VFTIAL
+561 VFTVAL

-615 ISSSMTQPETRKF
+615 ISSNMTQPETRKF

-635 MMKSYEKIVKKTL
+635 MMKSYDKIVKDTL
-648 KTIKK
+648 KQFKKK

>member
-1 MAKTKFIM
+1 MAKTQFTVDIPVDK
-9 DRAEDELNE
+9 LNQ
-18 NQREYLKT
+18 NTIDYLNT
-26 LNNQL
+26 LNAQL

-62 KNAYGDSKAVK
+62 KNAYGDNKAVK

-93 YNSQAAKDLSDIN
+93 YNSQVASDLSDIN

-114 GDGYQQIKEQVD
+114 GDGYKQIKDQVD

-132 NADTVEQLIRGK
+132 NADTVEQVIQGK
-144 LYEDRKGLDKRL
+144 LYEKRKGLDKTL
-156 WSCTNTSGEK
+156 WSCTDKSAVK

-175 AEGMSAADMAE
+175 AEGMGAAEMAE
-186 NLKQFAMGG
+186 NLKEFAMGG

-237 IETINTRKVN
+237 IETINTKRVN
-247 PYMGGVKWHSNHE
+247 PYMGGVQWHSNHE
-260 AGRTCDLCNSR
+260 AGRTCDACNAL
-271 DGHIFIVDKED
+271 DGRLYIIDKED

-300 NGKEATPEEIAKDM
+300 NGKKATPEDIAKDM
-314 RAWANGEKNSGAMD
+314 RAWANGEKNSGAMN

-337 GTAKTKP
+337 GTKAPAKSI
-344 KTTRVKTTT
+344 
-353 TKKKTATTKTTKKTT
+353 KKTIKK
-368 TTAQGGIYTPEE
+368 AVKQRGIYTEEE

-414 APLDVQ
+414 APLEVQ
-420 DIYLSIGEF
+420 DMYLSIGKF

-440 SLGDKKI
+440 SPTDKKI
-447 HMSLKDDRNLRIR
+447 HMSLKDERNLRIQ
-460 YFGEKHRYDVLF
+460 FGEKHRYDVLF
-472 HEWGHLIDDQG
+472 HEWGHMIDDQATPDDFKMYRFSG
-483 VTKRSK
+483 GS
-489 EYKFADG
+489 EPMYS
-496 KELMFAKITMDTAV
+496 KITLKNAI
-510 KPTGLAQSFERDMN
+510 KPTGLAQAFERDMN

-535 QGKKTLAD
+535 HGKKTLD
-543 TPAPLVNGKFAD
+543 NTPAPLVNGKFAD
-555 FLQQNE
+555 FLHDNE

-567 QDAARGM
+567 QDAAKGM
-574 SKGAV
+574 SAGAV
-579 KTKWGHDTNYYT
+579 KTKWGHDAKYYT
-591 RNAVGNINEYE
+591 RNQDGNISAYE
-602 AACIE
+602 SACIE

-635 MMKSYEKIVKKTL
+635 MMKSYDKLVKDTL
-648 KTIKK
+648 KQFKK

>member
-1 MAKTKFIM
+1 MAKTQFIS
-9 DRAEDELNE
+9 DTQTQNGL
-18 NQREYLKT
+18 EYLET
-26 LNNQL
+26 LNKQL

-39 KKQQQQII
+39 KYQQQQII

-93 YNSQAAKDLSDIN
+93 YNSQAAKDLADIN

-114 GDGYQQIKEQVD
+114 GDGYKQIKDQVD

-132 NADTVEQLIRGK
+132 NADTVEQVIRGK

-175 AEGMSAADMAE
+175 AEGMGAAEMAQ
-186 NLKQFAMGG
+186 NLKEFAMGG

-337 GTAKTKP
+337 GTAKPKT
-344 KTTRVKTTT
+344 KTTRIKTTKDT
-353 TKKKTATTKTTKKTT
+353 IKKTTKTTNKAAK
-368 TTAQGGIYTPEE
+368 QKSGIYTEEE
-380 RAAKYTEL
+380 RAAKYAEL

-420 DIYLSIGEF
+420 DMYLSIGKF

-440 SLGDKKI
+440 SPTDKKI
-447 HMSLKDDRNLRIR
+447 HMSLKDERNLRINN
-460 YFGEKHRYDVLF
+460 FGEKHRYDVLF
-472 HEWGHLIDDQG
+472 HEWGHMIDDQG
-483 VTKRSK
+483 TQDDFKMYRFSGGS
-489 EYKFADG
+489 EPMYS
-496 KELMFAKITMDTAV
+496 KITLKNAI

-535 QGKKTLAD
+535 HGTKTLEN

-555 FLQQNE
+555 FLHDNE
-561 VFTIAL
+561 VYTIAL
-567 QDAARGM
+567 QDAAKGM
-574 SKGAV
+574 SAGAV
-579 KTKWGHDTNYYT
+579 KTKWGHDAKYYT
-591 RNAVGNINEYE
+591 RNQDGNISAYE
-602 AACIE
+602 SACIE

-615 ISSSMTQPETRKF
+615 ISSNMTQPETRKF

-635 MMKSYEKIVKKTL
+635 MMKSYDKLVKDTL
-648 KTIKK
+648 KQFKK

>member
-1 MAKTKFIM
+1 MGRTEFDGNRNTQNAI
-9 DRAEDELNE
+9 D
-18 NQREYLKT
+18 YLKT
-26 LNNQL
+26 LNGQL
-31 RNKPRELT
+31 NNKPKELT

-114 GDGYQQIKEQVD
+114 GDGYQQIKDQVD

-144 LYEDRKGLDKRL
+144 VYEDRKGLDKRL

-237 IETINTRKVN
+237 IETINTKRVN
-247 PYMGGVKWHSNHE
+247 PYMGGVQWHSNHE
-260 AGRTCDLCNSR
+260 AGRTCDACNAL
-271 DGHIFIVDKED
+271 DGRLFIIDKED

-300 NGKEATPEEIAKDM
+300 NGKKATPEDIAKDM

-337 GTAKTKP
+337 GTKTP
-344 KTTRVKTTT
+344 
-353 TKKKTATTKTTKKTT
+353 TKSIKKTIKRAVK
-368 TTAQGGIYTPEE
+368 QRGIYTEEE

-414 APLDVQ
+414 APLEVQ
-420 DIYLSIGEF
+420 DMYLSIGKF

-440 SLGDKKI
+440 SPTDKKI
-447 HMSLKDDRNLRIR
+447 HMSLKDERNLRIQ
-460 YFGEKHRYDVLF
+460 FGEKHRYDVLF
-472 HEWGHLIDDQG
+472 HEWGHMIDDQATPDDFKMYRFSG
-483 VTKRSK
+483 GS
-489 EYKFADG
+489 EPMYS
-496 KELMFAKITMDTAV
+496 KITLKNAI
-510 KPTGLAQSFERDMN
+510 KPTGLAQAFERDMN

-535 QGKKTLAD
+535 HGKKTLD
-543 TPAPLVNGKFAD
+543 NTPAPLVNGKFAD
-555 FLQQNE
+555 FLHDNE

-567 QDAARGM
+567 QDAAKGM
-574 SKGAV
+574 SAGAV
-579 KTKWGHDTNYYT
+579 KTKWGHDAKYYT
-591 RNAVGNINEYE
+591 RNQDGNISAYE
-602 AACIE
+602 SACIE

-635 MMKSYEKIVKKTL
+635 MMKSYDKLVKDTL
-648 KTIKK
+648 KQFKK

>member
-1 MAKTKFIM
+1 MGRTEFDGNRNTQNAI
-9 DRAEDELNE
+9 D
-18 NQREYLKT
+18 YLKT
-26 LNNQL
+26 LNGQL
-31 RNKPRELT
+31 NNKPKELT

-93 YNSQAAKDLSDIN
+93 YNSQAAKDLSDTN

-114 GDGYQQIKEQVD
+114 GDGYQQIKDQVD

-144 LYEDRKGLDKRL
+144 VYEDRKGLDKRL

-186 NLKQFAMGG
+186 NLKEFAMGG

-208 GSGYARKYSGGLD
+208 GSGYARKYSSGLD

-237 IETINTRKVN
+237 IETINTKRVN

-314 RAWANGEKNSGAMD
+314 KAWANGEKNSGAMN

-337 GTAKTKP
+337 GTKAPAKSI
-344 KTTRVKTTT
+344 
-353 TKKKTATTKTTKKTT
+353 KKTIKK
-368 TTAQGGIYTPEE
+368 AVKQRGIYTEEE

-414 APLDVQ
+414 APLEVQ
-420 DIYLSIGEF
+420 DMYLSIGKF

-440 SLGDKKI
+440 SPTDKKI
-447 HMSLKDDRNLRIR
+447 HMSLKDERNLRIQ
-460 YFGEKHRYDVLF
+460 FGEKHRYDVLF
-472 HEWGHLIDDQG
+472 HEWGHMIDDQATPDDFKMYRFSG
-483 VTKRSK
+483 GS
-489 EYKFADG
+489 EPMYS
-496 KELMFAKITMDTAV
+496 KITLKNAI
-510 KPTGLAQSFERDMN
+510 KPTGLAQAFERDMN

-535 QGKKTLAD
+535 HGKKTLD
-543 TPAPLVNGKFAD
+543 NTPAPLVNGKFAD
-555 FLQQNE
+555 FLHDNE

-567 QDAARGM
+567 QDAAKGM
-574 SKGAV
+574 SAGAV
-579 KTKWGHDTNYYT
+579 KTKWGHDAKYYT
-591 RNAVGNINEYE
+591 RNQDGNISAYE
-602 AACIE
+602 SACIE

-635 MMKSYEKIVKKTL
+635 MMKSYDKLVKDTL
-648 KTIKK
+648 KQFKK

>member
-1 MAKTKFIM
+1 MGRTEFDGNRNTQNAI
-9 DRAEDELNE
+9 D
-18 NQREYLKT
+18 YLKT
-26 LNNQL
+26 LNGQL
-31 RNKPRELT
+31 NNKPKELT

-93 YNSQAAKDLSDIN
+93 YNSQAAKDLSDTN

-114 GDGYQQIKEQVD
+114 GDGYQQIKDQVD

-186 NLKQFAMGG
+186 NLKEFAMGG

-208 GSGYARKYSGGLD
+208 GSGYARKYSSGLD

-314 RAWANGEKNSGAMD
+314 KAWANGEKNSGAMN

-337 GTAKTKP
+337 GTKAPAKSI
-344 KTTRVKTTT
+344 
-353 TKKKTATTKTTKKTT
+353 KKTIKK
-368 TTAQGGIYTPEE
+368 AVKQRGIYTEEE

-414 APLDVQ
+414 APLEVQ
-420 DIYLSIGEF
+420 DMYLSIGKF

-440 SLGDKKI
+440 SPTDKKI
-447 HMSLKDDRNLRIR
+447 HMSLKDERNLRIQ
-460 YFGEKHRYDVLF
+460 FGEKHRYDVLF
-472 HEWGHLIDDQG
+472 HEWGHMIDDQATPDDFKMYRFSG
-483 VTKRSK
+483 GS
-489 EYKFADG
+489 EPMYS
-496 KELMFAKITMDTAV
+496 KITLKNAI
-510 KPTGLAQSFERDMN
+510 KPTGLAQAFERDMN

-535 QGKKTLAD
+535 HGKKTLD
-543 TPAPLVNGKFAD
+543 NTPAPLVNGKFAD
-555 FLQQNE
+555 FLHDNE

-567 QDAARGM
+567 QDAAKGM
-574 SKGAV
+574 SAGAV
-579 KTKWGHDTNYYT
+579 KTKWGHDAKYYT
-591 RNAVGNINEYE
+591 RNQDGNISAYE
-602 AACIE
+602 SACIE

-635 MMKSYEKIVKKTL
+635 MMKSYDKLVKDTL
-648 KTIKK
+648 KQFKK

>member
-1 MAKTKFIM
+1 MARTEFSGVGNTQNSI
-9 DRAEDELNE
+9 D
-18 NQREYLKT
+18 YFKT
-26 LNNQL
+26 LNGQL
-31 RNKPRELT
+31 NNKPRELT

-62 KNAYGDSKAVK
+62 KNAYGDNKAVK

-93 YNSQAAKDLSDIN
+93 YNSKVANDLADIN

-114 GDGYQQIKEQVD
+114 GDGYKQIKDQVD

-144 LYEDRKGLDKRL
+144 VYEDRKGLDKRL

-175 AEGMSAADMAE
+175 AEGMGAAEMAE

-208 GSGYARKYSGGLD
+208 GSYYAGRYSSGLD

-232 THQAQ
+232 THQSQ

-271 DGHIFIVDKED
+271 DGHIFIVDKDD

-337 GTAKTKP
+337 GTKQS
-344 KTTRVKTTT
+344 VKTI
-353 TKKKTATTKTTKKTT
+353 KKTIKK
-368 TTAQGGIYTPEE
+368 AVKQRGIYTEEE

-388 HETLKKQIS
+388 HQVLKKQIS

-414 APLDVQ
+414 APLEVQ
-420 DIYLSIGEF
+420 DMYLSIGKF

-440 SLGDKKI
+440 SPTDKKI
-447 HMSLKDDRNLRIR
+447 HMSLKDERNLRIQ
-460 YFGEKHRYDVLF
+460 FGEKHRYDVLF
-472 HEWGHLIDDQG
+472 HEWGHMIDDQATPDDFKMYRFSG
-483 VTKRSK
+483 GS
-489 EYKFADG
+489 EPMYN
-496 KELMFAKITMDTAV
+496 KITLKNAI
-510 KPTGLAQSFERDMN
+510 KPTGLAQSFERDMK
-524 NWKAKWVEEKF
+524 NWQAKWVQEKF
-535 QGKKTLAD
+535 HGKKTLEN
-543 TPAPLVNGKFAD
+543 TPAALVNGKFAD
-555 FLQQNE
+555 FLHDNE

-567 QDAARGM
+567 QDAAKGM
-574 SKGAV
+574 SAGAV
-579 KTKWGHDTNYYT
+579 KTKWGHDAKYYT
-591 RNAVGNINEYE
+591 RNQDGNISAYE
-602 AACIE
+602 SACIE

-615 ISSSMTQPETRKF
+615 ISSNMTQPETRKF

-635 MMKSYEKIVKKTL
+635 MMKSYDKIVKDTL
-648 KTIKK
+648 KQFKK

>member
-1 MAKTKFIM
+1 MAKTQFTVDIPVDK
-9 DRAEDELNE
+9 LNQ
-18 NQREYLKT
+18 NTIDYLNT
-26 LNNQL
+26 LNAQL

-114 GDGYQQIKEQVD
+114 GDGYKQIKDQVD

-132 NADTVEQLIRGK
+132 NADTVDQIVRGK
-144 LYEDRKGLDKRL
+144 LYEGGKGLDKTL
-156 WSCTNTSGEK
+156 WNATSKSGEK

-175 AEGMSAADMAE
+175 AEGMGAAEMAE

-232 THQAQ
+232 THQSQ
-237 IETINTRKVN
+237 IETINTKKVN
-247 PYMGGVKWHSNHE
+247 PYMGGVQWHSNHE
-260 AGRTCDLCNSR
+260 AGRTCDACNAL
-271 DGHIFIVDKED
+271 DGRLFIIDKED

-300 NGKEATPEEIAKDM
+300 NGKKATPEDIAKDM
-314 RAWANGEKNSGAMD
+314 RAWANGEKNSGAMN

-337 GTAKTKP
+337 GTAKPKVVKP
-344 KTTRVKTTT
+344 KTTKRT
-353 TKKKTATTKTTKKTT
+353 TK
-368 TTAQGGIYTPEE
+368 QRGIYTEEE
-380 RAAKYTEL
+380 RAAKYVEMKKTLHTEL
-388 HETLKKQIS
+388 KS
-397 KTNKKYTTEGI
+397 RNKKYTVDGV
-408 LEALKQ
+408 LDRLKQ
-414 APLDVQ
+414 APEEIQ
-420 DIYLSIGEF
+420 DLYLTVGEF
-429 QRTNSTGGAFY
+429 KRTTSTGGAY
-440 SLGDKKI
+440 YQPSDKQI
-447 HMSLKDDRNLRIR
+447 HMSLSDDKNLRLR
-460 YFGEKHRYDVLF
+460 YFEEKYRYNVLF

-483 VTKRSK
+483 TPDEPRM
-489 EYKFADG
+489 YKFSGGSEPMYAR
-496 KELMFAKITMDTAV
+496 ITLKNAI
-510 KPTGLAQSFERDMN
+510 KPTGLAQAFERDMN
-524 NWKAKWVEEKF
+524 NWKTKWVEEKF
-535 QGKKTLAD
+535 HGKKTLD
-543 TPAPLVNGKFAD
+543 NTPAPLVNGKFAD
-555 FLQQNE
+555 FLHANE
-561 VFTIAL
+561 VHTIAL

-574 SKGAV
+574 SAGAV
-579 KTKWGHDTNYYT
+579 KTKWGHDAKYYT
-591 RNAVGNINEYE
+591 RRQDGNITAYE
-602 AACIE
+602 SACIE

-628 LYENFPE
+628 LYDNFPE
-635 MMKSYEKIVKKTL
+635 MMKSYDKIVKDTL
-648 KTIKK
+648 KQFKK

>member
-1 MAKTKFIM
+1 MGRTEFDGNRNTQNAI
-9 DRAEDELNE
+9 D
-18 NQREYLKT
+18 YLKT
-26 LNNQL
+26 LNGQL
-31 RNKPRELT
+31 NNKPKELT

-93 YNSQAAKDLSDIN
+93 YNSKVAKDLSDIN

-337 GTAKTKP
+337 GTKQPAKSI
-344 KTTRVKTTT
+344 
-353 TKKKTATTKTTKKTT
+353 KKTIKK
-368 TTAQGGIYTPEE
+368 AVKQRGIYTEEE

-414 APLDVQ
+414 APLEVQ
-420 DIYLSIGEF
+420 DMYLSIGKF

-440 SLGDKKI
+440 SPTDKKI
-447 HMSLKDDRNLRIR
+447 HMSLKDERNLRIQ
-460 YFGEKHRYDVLF
+460 FGEKHRYDVLF
-472 HEWGHLIDDQG
+472 HEWGHMIDDQATPDDFKMYRFSG
-483 VTKRSK
+483 GS
-489 EYKFADG
+489 EPMYS
-496 KELMFAKITMDTAV
+496 KITLKNAI
-510 KPTGLAQSFERDMN
+510 KPTGLAQAFERDMN
-524 NWKAKWVEEKF
+524 NWQAKWVQEKF
-535 QGKKTLAD
+535 HGKKTLEN

-555 FLQQNE
+555 FLHANE
-561 VFTIAL
+561 VHTIAL

-574 SKGAV
+574 SAGAV
-579 KTKWGHDTNYYT
+579 KTKWGHDGKYYT
-591 RNAVGNINEYE
+591 RNQDGNISAYE
-602 AACIE
+602 SACIE

-615 ISSSMTQPETRKF
+615 ISSNMTQPETRKF

-635 MMKSYEKIVKKTL
+635 MMKSYDKIVKDTL
-648 KTIKK
+648 KQFKK

>member
-1 MAKTKFIM
+1 MGRTEFDGNRNTQNAI
-9 DRAEDELNE
+9 D
-18 NQREYLKT
+18 YLKT
-26 LNNQL
+26 LNGQL
-31 RNKPRELT
+31 NNKPKELT

-93 YNSQAAKDLSDIN
+93 YNSKVAKDLSDIN

-337 GTAKTKP
+337 GTAKPKTKP
-344 KTTRVKTTT
+344 KTTRVKTT
-353 TKKKTATTKTTKKTT
+353 TTKKTT

-420 DIYLSIGEF
+420 DMYLSIGEF

-591 RNAVGNINEYE
+591 RNAVGNINKYE